1 MTDFPTALALGR
13 VVEVEVS
20 DRGLR
25 AKLQRL
31 DQSDGVITDW
41 LQVASLMAGPEVG
54 TLFAPEVG
62 DLAVL
67 AFASAQPIILGF
79 LTGGEIGAATTDLNE
94 RVIASRDKNM
104 IVLIDGDN
112 TGITIKDANGNQIV
126 MNADGITIQ
135 SNGEITLEAGGK
147 TAIKG
152 ATVELN

>member
-1 MTDFPTALALGR
+1 MVDLATSLVLGR
-13 VVEVEVS
+13 VVEVEIS

-31 DQSDGVITDW
+31 DYPDGVITDW

-54 TLFAPEVG
+54 TVFAPEEG
-62 DLAVL
+62 DLAVV
-67 AFASAQPIILGF
+67 AFSAAQPIILGF
-79 LTGGEIGAATTDLNE
+79 LTGGEIGAATAELNE

-104 IVLIDGDN
+104 LVLIDGEHS
-112 TGITIKDANGNQIV
+112 GITIKDSNGNQIV
-126 MNADGITIQ
+126 MNADGISIQ
-135 SNGEITLEAGGK
+135 SSGEITLEASGK